1 MHKCAWSSGGRAG
14 GRRQR
19 QRGRE
24 GGKGGREVGG
34 EWGQRDIIGF
44 DGNLSVEHV
53 GIERGQANVQRV
65 FAVAFCNAV
74 RAGLAFKP

>member
-1 MHKCAWSSGGRAG
+1 MCLVIR
-14 GRRQR
+14 
-19 QRGRE
+19 RE
-24 GGKGGREVGG
+24 GGREATETEGEGGRERREGGGG
-34 EWGQRDIIGF
+34 EWGQRDLIGF

-53 GIERGQANVQRV
+53 GIERGQVNVQRV